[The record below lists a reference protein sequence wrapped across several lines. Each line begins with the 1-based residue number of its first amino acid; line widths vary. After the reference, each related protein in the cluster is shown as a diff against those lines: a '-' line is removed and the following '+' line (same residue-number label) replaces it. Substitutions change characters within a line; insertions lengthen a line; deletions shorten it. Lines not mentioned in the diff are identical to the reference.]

1 MSMSTTKREHLI
13 DSFIALVSE
22 QGMSASGVD
31 SIAKYANVSKK
42 TIYNQFGSKEA
53 LAVEALTR
61 FSNRVQANWEQDRVD
76 ITDPKALFLQ
86 FFTELEEVINAGLFH
101 GCIFVNMCREY
112 PELEHDIHIA
122 AKKHKQAVQ
131 HELLSR
137 LELIGCY
144 DSDQLFHIELI
155 YEGLMSK
162 LLVYQDIRMV
172 QSAKAMVLQII
183 EQKEKLR

>member
-1 MSMSTTKREHLI
+1 MNTTKRDHLI

-61 FSNRVQANWEQDRVD
+61 FSNRVQANWERDRVD
-76 ITDPKALFLQ
+76 IADSKELFLR
-86 FFTELEEVINAGLFH
+86 FFTELEEIINAGLFH

-137 LELIGCY
+137 LKMIGCQ
-144 DSDQLFHIELI
+144 DPERLFHIELI

-162 LLVYQDIRMV
+162 LLVYQDVKMV
-172 QSAKAMVLQII
+172 QSAKCMVLEII
-183 EQKEKLR
+183 K